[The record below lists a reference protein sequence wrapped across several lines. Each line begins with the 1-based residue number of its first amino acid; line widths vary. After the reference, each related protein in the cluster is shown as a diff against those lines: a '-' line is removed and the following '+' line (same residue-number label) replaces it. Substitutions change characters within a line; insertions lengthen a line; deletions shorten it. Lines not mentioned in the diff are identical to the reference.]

1 MIIGNAERIIQW
13 LFQQDKGKLYEIKE
27 KKNKRSLSQNSY
39 SWVLTGELA
48 DRLRL
53 SKEEV
58 HARLLKDYGQ
68 SQVISVI
75 ADADV
80 SQYFEYY
87 DEIGE
92 RSIGGKKFKHYK
104 VYKES
109 HKMDSRE
116 MSIFIDGIVRE
127 CEQLGIPTLTD
138 EEIARLRLI

>member
-80 SQYFEYY
+80 AQYFEYY

-92 RSIGGKKFKHYK
+92 GSIGGKKFKHYK

>member
-1 MIIGNAERIIQW
+1 MIVGNAERIIQW
-13 LFQQDKGKLYEIKE
+13 LFNQDRGKLFEIKE

-39 SWVLTGELA
+39 AWVLTGELA

-58 HARLLKDYGQ
+58 HCRLLKDYGQ
-68 SQVISVI
+68 SEIVSVR
-75 ADADV
+75 ADIDV
-80 SQYFEYY
+80 SDYFEYF
-87 DEIGE
+87 DKIGTG
-92 RSIGGKKFKHYK
+92 SIGGKKFQHYK

-116 MSIFIDGIVRE
+116 MSIFIDGIVKE

-138 EEIARLRLI
+138 AEIARLRLI

>member
-1 MIIGNAERIIQW
+1 M
-13 LFQQDKGKLYEIKE
+13 
-27 KKNKRSLSQNSY
+27 
-39 SWVLTGELA
+39 
-48 DRLRL
+48 
-53 SKEEV
+53 
-58 HARLLKDYGQ
+58 LKDYGQ

-80 SQYFEYY
+80 AQYFEYY

-92 RSIGGKKFKHYK
+92 GSIGGKKFKHYK

>member
-92 RSIGGKKFKHYK
+92 GSIGGKKIKQYK
-104 VYKES
+104 GYKKRQ
-109 HKMDSRE
+109 KMGSRG
-116 MSIFIDGIVRE
+116 MYLFIERIGREREQHGKTNPTEEENARVRGI
-127 CEQLGIPTLTD
+127 
-138 EEIARLRLI
+138 